1 MVEWWRSMELK
12 ESFWLGIDA
21 LKTHK
26 LRSLLTTLGIIIGI
40 TVFIGIVSLITGL
53 DNKIRGELSA
63 IGSDVIYVQ
72 KFPWVHTGGSWWEYR
87 GRKNLTLEDAEAI
100 DRLCPDVEEV
110 GASEWQHATV
120 KYRDKKVEN
129 VSVEGTVPIWQRI
142 GSHWTET
149 GRFLTDGDLDRRRQ
163 VCVIGYDIVDGL
175 FEEEDPLDQWIKL
188 GGDKFLVVGV
198 LEQKGK
204 IFGNSRDN
212 TVIIPVTTFQKFY
225 GKRRSLTIMALP
237 RGDKDRAIDQM
248 RGVLRRRRG
257 VAWGEP
263 DDFSINTQDLLM
275 DTYNKVTGATKA
287 VMVGITILS
296 LGIGGIGI
304 MNIMLVSV
312 TERTRE
318 IGIRKAV
325 GARKSDILQ
334 QFLLEAVVIA
344 GLGGVIGIGIGLSAA
359 KLISMAANLP
369 AAIPI
374 WLVLVGLGVSCGVGL
389 FFGIFPSM
397 KAARL
402 DPIEALRYE

>member
-1 MVEWWRSMELK
+1 MDLR

-21 LKTHK
+21 LKTHR

-53 DNKIRGELSA
+53 DNKIKGELSA
-63 IGSDVIYVQ
+63 IGSDVIYIQ

-87 GRKNLTLEDAEAI
+87 GRKDLTLEDAEAVQ
-100 DRLCPDVEEV
+100 RLCPDVKEV
-110 GASEWQHATV
+110 GASEWQFATV
-120 KYRDKKVEN
+120 KYRDKKMEN
-129 VSVEGTVPIWQRI
+129 VSIEGTVPIWQRI
-142 GSHWTET
+142 GSHWTEE

-163 VCVIGYDIVDGL
+163 VCVIGYDVVEGL
-175 FEEEDPLDQWIKL
+175 FEDKDPLNTWIKL
-188 GGDKFLVVGV
+188 GADKFLVVGV

-204 IFGNSRDN
+204 IFGSSQDN
-212 TVIIPVTTFQKFY
+212 TVIIPITTFQKFY

-237 RGDKDRAIDQM
+237 RSDKERAIDQI

-257 VAWGEP
+257 VAWGDP

-287 VMVGITILS
+287 VMVGITVLS

-344 GLGGVIGIGIGLSAA
+344 GLGGVIGIAIGLTAA
-359 KLISMAANLP
+359 RLISMAANLP
-369 AAIPI
+369 AAVPI

>member
-1 MVEWWRSMELK
+1 MNPK

-21 LKTHK
+21 LKAHK

-53 DNKIRGELSA
+53 DNKIKGELSA
-63 IGSDVIYVQ
+63 IGSDVIYIQ

-87 GRKNLTLEDAEAI
+87 GRKNLTLEDADAI
-100 DRLCPDVEEV
+100 QRLCSEVEEV
-110 GASEWQHATV
+110 GTSEWNHGTV
-120 KYRDKKVEN
+120 KYEDRKMRN
-129 VSVEGTVPIWQRI
+129 VSIEGTVPIWQKI
-142 GSHWTET
+142 ESHWIER
-149 GRFLTDGDLDRRRQ
+149 GRFLTEGDLKHRRQ
-163 VCVIGYDIVDGL
+163 VCVIGYDLIEGL
-175 FEEEDPLDQWIKL
+175 FKKEDPIDKWIKL
-188 GGDKFLVVGV
+188 GGDKFLVVGI

-204 IFGNSRDN
+204 IFGQSQDN
-212 TVIIPVTTFQKFY
+212 KVVVPITTFQKIY
-225 GKRRSLTIMALP
+225 GKRRSVTIMALP
-237 RGDKDRAIDQM
+237 VSDKDKAIDQI
-248 RGVLRRRRG
+248 RGALRRRRG
-257 VAWGEP
+257 VAWGKK
-263 DDFSINTQDLLM
+263 DDFAINTQDM
-275 DTYNKVTGATKA
+275 IMETYNRVTGATKA

-325 GARKSDILQ
+325 GARRRDILQ

-344 GLGGVIGIGIGLSAA
+344 GLGGIIGIAIGLSAA
-359 KLISMAANLP
+359 KLISLAANLP

-374 WLVLVGLGVSCGVGL
+374 WLIVVGLGVSCGVGL

-402 DPIEALRYE
+402 DPIQALRYE

>member
-1 MVEWWRSMELK
+1 MDIR
-12 ESFWLGIDA
+12 ESFWLGINA

-26 LRSLLTTLGIIIGI
+26 LRAFLTTLGIIIGI

-53 DNKIRGELSA
+53 DNKIKGELSG

-72 KFPWVHTGGSWWEYR
+72 KFPWVHTGGSWWKYR
-87 GRKNLTLEDAEAI
+87 GRKNLTLEDADALR
-100 DRLCPDVEEV
+100 RLCSEVEEV
-110 GASEWQHATV
+110 GSSSWQRATV
-120 KYRDKKVEN
+120 KYSDRKMEN
-129 VSVEGTVPIWQRI
+129 VSVEGAVPIWQKI
-142 GSHWTET
+142 GSHWTEK
-149 GRFLTDGDLDRRRQ
+149 GRFLTESDLKRRRQ
-163 VCVIGYDIVDGL
+163 VCVIGYDLVEGL
-175 FEEEDPLDQWIKL
+175 FKKEEPLDKWIKL

-204 IFGNSRDN
+204 IFGNSLDN
-212 TVIIPVTTFQKFY
+212 VVVIPITTFQKIY
-225 GKRRSLTIMALP
+225 GKRRSVAIMALP
-237 RGDKDRAIDQM
+237 RDDKDKAIDQI

-257 VAWGEP
+257 VPWGKP
-263 DDFSINTQDLLM
+263 DDFAVNTQDLLM
-275 DTYNKVTGATKA
+275 ETYNKVTGATKA
-287 VMVGITILS
+287 VMVGITVLS

-334 QFLLEAVVIA
+334 QFLLEAVVIS
-344 GLGGVIGIGIGLSAA
+344 GLGGIIGIAIGLSAA

-369 AAIPI
+369 AAVPI
-374 WLVLVGLGVSCGVGL
+374 WLILVGLGVSCGVGL

-402 DPIEALRYE
+402 DPIEALRHE

>member
-1 MVEWWRSMELK
+1 MDIK
-12 ESFWLGIDA
+12 ESFWLGLDA

-53 DNKIRGELSA
+53 DNKIKGELSA
-63 IGSDVIYVQ
+63 IGSDVIYIQ
-72 KFPWVHTGGSWWEYR
+72 KFPWVQTGGSYWKYR
-87 GRKNLTLEDAEAI
+87 GRKDLTLEDADAI
-100 DRLCPDVEEV
+100 ARLCPEVREV
-110 GASEWQHATV
+110 GSSAYQRATV
-120 KYRDKKVEN
+120 KYTDRKMEN
-129 VSVEGTVPIWQRI
+129 VQVEGTVPIWQEI
-142 GSHWTET
+142 SSHWTER
-149 GRFLTDGDLDRRRQ
+149 GRFLTEGDTRHRRQ
-163 VCVIGYDIVDGL
+163 VCLIGYDLIEAL
-175 FEEEDPLDQWIKL
+175 FKKEDPLEKWIKL
-188 GGDKFLVVGV
+188 GGDKFLVVGI

-204 IFGNSRDN
+204 MFGQSRDN
-212 TVIIPVTTFQKFY
+212 IVLIPITTFQKIY
-225 GKRRSLTIMALP
+225 GKRRHLTIMALP
-237 RGDKDRAIDQM
+237 TSDKEKAIDQI
-248 RGVLRRRRG
+248 RSVLRRRRG
-257 VAWGEP
+257 VSWGKP
-263 DDFSINTQDLLM
+263 DDFAVNTQDLLM
-275 DTYNKVTGATKA
+275 ETYNKVTGATKA

-325 GARKSDILQ
+325 GAKKRDILQ

-344 GLGGVIGIGIGLSAA
+344 GLGGIIGIAIGLSAA
-359 KLISMAANLP
+359 KLISLAANLP
-369 AAIPI
+369 AAIPV
-374 WLVLVGLGVSCGVGL
+374 WLILVGLGVSCGVGL

>member
-1 MVEWWRSMELK
+1 
-12 ESFWLGIDA
+12 
-21 LKTHK
+21 
-26 LRSLLTTLGIIIGI
+26 
-40 TVFIGIVSLITGL
+40 
-53 DNKIRGELSA
+53 
-63 IGSDVIYVQ
+63 
-72 KFPWVHTGGSWWEYR
+72 
-87 GRKNLTLEDAEAI
+87 
-100 DRLCPDVEEV
+100 
-110 GASEWQHATV
+110 
-120 KYRDKKVEN
+120 
-129 VSVEGTVPIWQRI
+129 
-142 GSHWTET
+142 
-149 GRFLTDGDLDRRRQ
+149 
-163 VCVIGYDIVDGL
+163 
-175 FEEEDPLDQWIKL
+175 
-188 GGDKFLVVGV
+188 
-198 LEQKGK
+198 
-204 IFGNSRDN
+204 
-212 TVIIPVTTFQKFY
+212 
-225 GKRRSLTIMALP
+225 
-237 RGDKDRAIDQM
+237 
-248 RGVLRRRRG
+248 
-257 VAWGEP
+257 
-263 DDFSINTQDLLM
+263 
-275 DTYNKVTGATKA
+275 
-287 VMVGITILS
+287 MVGITILS